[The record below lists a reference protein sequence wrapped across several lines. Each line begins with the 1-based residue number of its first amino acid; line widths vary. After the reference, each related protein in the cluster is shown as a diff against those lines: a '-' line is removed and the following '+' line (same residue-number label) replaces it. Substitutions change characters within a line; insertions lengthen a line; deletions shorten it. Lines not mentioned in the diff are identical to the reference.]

1 MRFGTWAPYSGTEAV
16 ALAAVL
22 LVVAATVAYLATRL
36 RVPLEPR
43 RRGRAAKAFMI
54 AVWLLS
60 GWTLSIGWQVAD
72 LLALHAFP
80 GQAAPPSPT
89 FPITASAMVV
99 TFVLILVIGAR
110 QGFHA
115 RVNFLGALF
124 GALAAPFV
132 FEFPFDLVI
141 VTRTVP
147 EIPPDP
153 TLFRVMYFAPLLF
166 VAVSTIAL
174 LALSPMVRFSRS
186 TLWALAAMFV
196 VFALWAATLG
206 FAYPGSAG
214 PLAMNLVS
222 KILAFVAT
230 LTLFLPSTR
239 EGVRGLITRRQGVLR
254 RRRQRPLRCS
264 PGGAVPR
271 PRQPHQRGPRVRPE
285 GGSFLAGGRRVSRNV
300 SKGLWPNR

>member
-1 MRFGTWAPYSGTEAV
+1 VTLAAPRWGTWVPYSGTEVIVLAV
-16 ALAAVL
+16 VL
-22 LVVAATVAYLATRL
+22 LVVAGILAYLATRL

-43 RRGRAAKAFMI
+43 RRGRAAKVFMI

-72 LLALHAFP
+72 LLAVHAFP

-89 FPITASAMVV
+89 FPVTASAMVV
-99 TFVLILVIGAR
+99 TFVLILVIGER
-110 QGFHA
+110 QGFQA
-115 RVNFLGALF
+115 RVDFPGAVI

-132 FEFPFDLVI
+132 FEFPFDLI
-141 VTRTVP
+141 MVTRTFP

-153 TLFRVMYFAPLLF
+153 TLFRVVYFVPLLF

-174 LALSPMVRFSRS
+174 LTLSPMVRGLSKS

-196 VFALWAATLG
+196 VFALWAATFG

-214 PLAMNLVS
+214 PLAMNVVS

-239 EGVRGLITRRQGVLR
+239 EGVRGLINRRQGG
-254 RRRQRPLRCS
+254 S
-264 PGGAVPR
+264 PRAGATAAPV
-271 PRQPHQRGPRVRPE
+271 
-285 GGSFLAGGRRVSRNV
+285 
-300 SKGLWPNR
+300 

>member
-1 MRFGTWAPYSGTEAV
+1 MPDSAPRWGTWAPYSGTEAV
-16 ALAAVL
+16 AVAVVL
-22 LVVAATVAYLATRL
+22 LVVAGILASLATRL
-36 RVPLEPR
+36 RVPLQPR
-43 RRGRAAKAFMI
+43 RRGRAAKVFMI

-72 LLALHAFP
+72 LLAVHAFP

-89 FPITASAMVV
+89 FPLTASAMVV
-99 TFVLILVIGAR
+99 TFVLILVIGER
-110 QGFHA
+110 QGFQA
-115 RVNFLGALF
+115 RVDFLSAVC

-153 TLFRVMYFAPLLF
+153 TLFRVLYFAPLLF
-166 VAVSTIAL
+166 VAVSTITL
-174 LALSPMVRFSRS
+174 LTLSPMVRGVSKS

-196 VFALWAATLG
+196 VFALWAATFG

-214 PLAMNLVS
+214 PLAMNVVS

-239 EGVRGLITRRQGVLR
+239 EGLRDLINRRQSG
-254 RRRQRPLRCS
+254 S
-264 PGGAVPR
+264 PTQLDDGAVHR
-271 PRQPHQRGPRVRPE
+271 ASLPHPSP
-285 GGSFLAGGRRVSRNV
+285 
-300 SKGLWPNR
+300 

>member
-1 MRFGTWAPYSGTEAV
+1 MRFGTWAPYRGSEALVV
-16 ALAAVL
+16 AAGL
-22 LVVAATVAYLATRL
+22 LVVAATLVYLATRL
-36 RVPLEPR
+36 RVPLQPR
-43 RRGRAAKAFMI
+43 RRGRAAKVFMI

-72 LLALHAFP
+72 LLAVHAFP

-89 FPITASAMVV
+89 FPLTASAMVV
-99 TFVLILVIGAR
+99 TFVLILVIGER
-110 QGFHA
+110 QGFQA
-115 RVNFLGALF
+115 RVDFLSAVC

-153 TLFRVMYFAPLLF
+153 TLFRVLYFAPLLF
-166 VAVSTIAL
+166 VAVSTITL
-174 LALSPMVRFSRS
+174 LTLSPMVRGVSKS

-196 VFALWAATLG
+196 VFALWAATFG

-214 PLAMNLVS
+214 PLAMNVVS

-239 EGVRGLITRRQGVLR
+239 EGLRDLINRRQSG
-254 RRRQRPLRCS
+254 S
-264 PGGAVPR
+264 PQAGATAA
-271 PRQPHQRGPRVRPE
+271 RV
-285 GGSFLAGGRRVSRNV
+285 
-300 SKGLWPNR
+300 